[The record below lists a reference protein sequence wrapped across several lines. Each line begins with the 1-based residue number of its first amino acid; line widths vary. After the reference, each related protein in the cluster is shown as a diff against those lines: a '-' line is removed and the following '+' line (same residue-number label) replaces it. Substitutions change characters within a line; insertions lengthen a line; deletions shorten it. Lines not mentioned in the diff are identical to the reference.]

1 MADQLDFLFTEE
13 ADEREKA
20 AAAVEL
26 RTGNKGLADTVRN
39 ASDFWWRAACIA
51 ATELART
58 GRDFTS
64 WELTQPPYALAEPD
78 HPNRWGGLIG
88 HMRAEGLIEPVGWD
102 NSKRGTSKG
111 SGLRVWRGT
120 AKARGEVAA

>member
-1 MADQLDFLFTEE
+1 MADQLDFLFTDA

-20 AAAVEL
+20 AIAIER
-26 RTGNKGLADTVRN
+26 RTGNKGLADTIRN
-39 ASDFWWRAACIA
+39 ASDWWLKAARVA

-58 GRDFTS
+58 GKDFTS
-64 WELTQPPYALAEPD
+64 WELTQPPYAIPEPD

-88 HMRAEGLIEPVGWD
+88 HIRAEGLIEPVGWD

-120 AKARGEVAA
+120 SKARGGEAA